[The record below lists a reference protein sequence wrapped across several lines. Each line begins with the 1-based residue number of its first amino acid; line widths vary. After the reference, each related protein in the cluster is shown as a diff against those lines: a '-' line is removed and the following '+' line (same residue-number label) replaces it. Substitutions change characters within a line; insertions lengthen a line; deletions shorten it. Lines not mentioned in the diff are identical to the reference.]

1 MDPELAFIINN
12 LLIPIA
18 GMGTGI
24 ILVVSGLRTIRH
36 FIDRRL
42 PRGDADASIQ
52 LEELRSRLED
62 LERAGGRVDELEER
76 LEFTERLLTRA
87 RESQDVK

>member
-24 ILVVSGLRTIRH
+24 ILVVSGLKTVRH
-36 FIDRRL
+36 FIDRRH
-42 PRGDADASIQ
+42 PRGDGDANLQ

>member
-24 ILVVSGLRTIRH
+24 ILVVSGLRTVRH

-42 PRGDADASIQ
+42 PRGDADASVQ